1 MNSSNAA
8 SVINGAAST
17 RTASTYKTDADIG
30 AAHYRLAFTMQELPP
45 ARKEVQNVILAL
57 RAMPPDARQR
67 QIDSGRYTNFSP
79 EEINLLRSSSHL
91 PINW

>member
-1 MNSSNAA
+1 MNSPNAA
-8 SVINGAAST
+8 SVINVSAST
-17 RTASTYKTDADIG
+17 RTASTYKTDTASD
-30 AAHYRLAFTMQELPP
+30 AAHYRLAFTMQELPS

-79 EEINLLRSSSHL
+79 EEIELLRSSLHL
-91 PINW
+91 PITW